1 MWVVRDF
8 TLQLVDADQE
18 PITSKD
24 YLEKAL
30 QNQKGFSEAIDKK
43 NRIRRLLKSFFKE
56 RDCCT
61 MIRPLTKEDQLQ
73 NLADI
78 PLDNL
83 RPEFVEQVHTLRRK
97 VMNRIK
103 PKQLNNK
110 PLNGEMLYNL
120 AKSYVD
126 SINAGAVPS
135 IESSWSYIC
144 KNECQKAMMD
154 AYQVF
159 EKLFYDEFSERCPM
173 LEVELKQIY
182 KSAKQQAMALFNKTA
197 VGEVKETF
205 QTQLKDQMNQKM
217 ELYSME
223 NEKTSDQECQNFLQR
238 NYNTIAQ
245 KLNNDEYDS
254 LESLNFEILGFLNYF
269 IEEGPKGPNAQ
280 SIAQQFCYD
289 RLADGA
295 NFFNETTKR
304 GLMLQAQLAE

>member
-8 TLQLVDADQE
+8 TLQLVDSEQE

-78 PLDNL
+78 PLDDL

-97 VMNRIK
+97 VLHRIK
-103 PKQLNNK
+103 PKQLNSK
-110 PLNGEMLYNL
+110 PLNGEMLFNL

-126 SINAGAVPS
+126 SINSGAVPS

-144 KNECQKAMMD
+144 KNECQKAVMD
-154 AYQVF
+154 AYQIF
-159 EKLFYDEFSERCPM
+159 EHQFYNEFQEKCPM
-173 LEVELKQIY
+173 IEQDLKQIY
-182 KSAKQQAMALFNKTA
+182 KSSKSEAMKSFEKQA
-197 VGEVKETF
+197 VGEVKDEF
-205 QTQLKDQMNQKM
+205 YSQLKNQMLQKY

-223 NEKTSDQECQNFLQR
+223 NEKTSD
-238 NYNTIAQ
+238 
-245 KLNNDEYDS
+245 
-254 LESLNFEILGFLNYF
+254 
-269 IEEGPKGPNAQ
+269 
-280 SIAQQFCYD
+280 
-289 RLADGA
+289 
-295 NFFNETTKR
+295 
-304 GLMLQAQLAE
+304 

>member
-1 MWVVRDF
+1 
-8 TLQLVDADQE
+8 
-18 PITSKD
+18 
-24 YLEKAL
+24 
-30 QNQKGFSEAIDKK
+30 
-43 NRIRRLLKSFFKE
+43 
-56 RDCCT
+56 
-61 MIRPLTKEDQLQ
+61 MIWPLTKEDQLQ

-83 RPEFVEQVHTLRRK
+83 RPEFVEQVDTLRRK

-159 EKLFYDEFSERCPM
+159 EKLFYDEFSDRCPM

-182 KSAKQQAMALFNKTA
+182 KSAKQ
-197 VGEVKETF
+197 
-205 QTQLKDQMNQKM
+205 
-217 ELYSME
+217 
-223 NEKTSDQECQNFLQR
+223 
-238 NYNTIAQ
+238 
-245 KLNNDEYDS
+245 
-254 LESLNFEILGFLNYF
+254 
-269 IEEGPKGPNAQ
+269 
-280 SIAQQFCYD
+280 
-289 RLADGA
+289 
-295 NFFNETTKR
+295 
-304 GLMLQAQLAE
+304 